1 MNTTLAEKAATP
13 TFSIVMEERK
23 VAAASS
29 AKAVAAKLDFWYG
42 TNQALKNIN
51 LNIA

>member
-23 VAAASS
+23 VAAA
-29 AKAVAAKLDFWYG
+29 LLLG
-42 TNQALKNIN
+42 
-51 LNIA
+51 